1 MADVAH
7 IPGFALE
14 SSDAADSPRH
24 TATVRVTHWLTT
36 VSSVMLLLSG
46 IAILLA
52 HPRLYWGETGNLN
65 TPSLIDL
72 PLPFVLDIPI
82 RGPGR
87 YLHFLFAWVMVLT
100 GLVYVLAGL
109 ATRHFGRNLLPAR
122 GELTVRT
129 ICDVI
134 SNHLRFRRS
143 SDDDLAT
150 YNVLQR
156 LSYTSVVFVLVPL
169 MIWTGLGMSPTAT
182 SVFPFLATA
191 FGGQQSAR
199 TIHFFVTCALVFFF
213 VIHVALVWQT
223 GFKARMR
230 AMITGRGPER
240 KEQQ

>member
-1 MADVAH
+1 MADAVR
-7 IPGFALE
+7 IQGLALE

-24 TATVRVTHWLTT
+24 TAMVRVTHWLTA
-36 VSSVMLLLSG
+36 VSFVILLLSG
-46 IAILLA
+46 ISILLA

-65 TPSLIDL
+65 TPSLMDL
-72 PLPFVLDIPI
+72 PLPFVLEIPI

-87 YLHFLFAWVMVLT
+87 YLHFLFAWVMVFT
-100 GLVYVLAGL
+100 GLVYVLTGL
-109 ATRHFGRNLLPAR
+109 ATRHFGRNLLPAP
-122 GELTVRT
+122 GGLTFRA
-129 ICDVI
+129 IWAVI
-134 SNHLRFRRS
+134 SNHLRFKRS
-143 SDDDLAT
+143 RDGDLAT

-169 MIWTGLGMSPTAT
+169 TIWTGLGMSPTAT

-199 TIHFFVTCALVFFF
+199 TIHFFMACALVLFF

-230 AMITGRGPER
+230 AMITGCGPER

>member
-1 MADVAH
+1 MADSARF
-7 IPGFALE
+7 PALATAI
-14 SSDAADSPRH
+14 SDVKDASRH
-24 TATVRVTHWLTT
+24 TALVRVTHWITAI
-36 VSSVMLLLSG
+36 SFVMLLLSG

-72 PLPFVLDIPI
+72 PLPFVLEIPI

-87 YLHFLFAWVMVLT
+87 YLHFLFAWVMVFT

-109 ATRHFGRNLLPAR
+109 VTRHFGKNLLPAR
-122 GELTVRT
+122 GELTLRAIGAVLRG
-129 ICDVI
+129 
-134 SNHLRFRRS
+134 HLRRERS
-143 SDDDLAT
+143 GEGELT
-150 YNVLQR
+150 RYNVLQR
-156 LSYTSVVFVLVPL
+156 ISYLSVVFVLLPV

-199 TIHFFVTCALVFFF
+199 TIHFFAAGAMVLFF
-213 VIHVALVWQT
+213 VIHVGLVWQT

-230 AMITGRGPER
+230 AMITGRGSEG
-240 KEQQ
+240 KGQ